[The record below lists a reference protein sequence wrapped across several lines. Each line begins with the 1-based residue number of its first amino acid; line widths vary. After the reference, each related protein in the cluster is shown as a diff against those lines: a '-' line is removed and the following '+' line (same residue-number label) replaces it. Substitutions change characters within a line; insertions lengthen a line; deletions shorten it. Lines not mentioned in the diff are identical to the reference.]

1 MAGFGRTISIPGDDS
16 GNSPLGKN
24 KGGLVKKA
32 GYVLGG
38 LMVVALAFGMINVLT
53 SFKGTDPGDI
63 CIVKEGGPLDGRSIK
78 EVRQGG
84 EGPKFIGP
92 FNKQHCFPATIRFYT
107 ISANAQESDS
117 GEVDKVIVPT
127 QDAVNVNIEGQAL
140 FRLNTDPELLKQ
152 FYLKYGVRDYNGKK
166 PHEGTEGWKNFLKYQ
181 FLPILENSL
190 REAVG
195 GFNCV
200 ELNNTCQYVIDAD
213 KAVGGEI
220 KTINTRQ
227 NMNKAQTEIEKSL
240 KATLSSTLGGEYFE
254 NQRFRLRGIK
264 FEDEVQTQITA
275 AQAKRTEVATAKLEA
290 ERVVQQAIG
299 RRKVAEQD
307 ARAIKIKANSYRKNK
322 AQADIDRLK
331 ALCGTNEDGS
341 SKGCGGLQVLGGDVT
356 KLIGGK

>member
-1 MAGFGRTISIPGDDS
+1 MNGYGISIPGDGTGDS
-16 GNSPLGKN
+16 PRGKRTN
-24 KGGLVKKA
+24 GPVKVA

-38 LMVVALAFGMINVLT
+38 LLALSLAFVGLNVLT

-78 EVRQGG
+78 DVRQGG

-107 ISANAQESDS
+107 ISANAKESDS
-117 GEVDKVIVPT
+117 GSVDKVIVPT

-140 FRLNTDPELLKQ
+140 FRLNTDPELIKQ
-152 FYLKYGVRDYNGKK
+152 FYLKYGIRDYDGKK
-166 PHEGTEGWKNFLKYQ
+166 PYDGTDGWKNFLKYQ

-254 NQRFRLRGIK
+254 NERFRLRGIK
-264 FEDEVQTQITA
+264 FEEAVQTQITA

-290 ERVVQQAIG
+290 QRSVEEAIG
-299 RRKVAEQD
+299 RRKVADED
-307 ARAIKIKANSYRKNK
+307 AQAIRIKANSYRRNK

-331 ALCGTNEDGS
+331 ALCGTNPDGS
-341 SKGCGGLQVLGGDVT
+341 SKGCSSLQVLGGNVT